1 MITNNNFFRNAAF
14 WKNEII
20 LADRETLHL
29 QDELFC
35 RIIHVGGTWKDNL
48 RYLRDEI
55 SAECIN
61 ELLTDYDIPADKR
74 AFLYNIYNDRSSGW
88 SGGYYMLSHIDF
100 AIKHSTFQ
108 KKWQIDQHY
117 SALNYEEETFLR
129 KSRCN
134 FRVNALPTQILQA
147 IKRDS
152 VSELEIARLLN
163 NKKISLSIMYAIL
176 TYNAGSTINFL
187 LKKYSDEIFSL
198 RTPQEWL
205 FTLCNYFHLTA
216 AIDFIKHIE
225 EKFPGIV
232 KNATDPWGNNLL
244 WHTFYNDKVWN
255 PCYNQTVNS
264 IQQCLIDLGCD
275 PNKRNALGLSF
286 NLVMENLLEI

>member
-1 MITNNNFFRNAAF
+1 MSTYNNHIRDAAS
-14 WKNEII
+14 WKDEII
-20 LADRETLHL
+20 SADREVFLSL
-29 QDELFC
+29 QD
-35 RIIHVGGTWKDNL
+35 K
-48 RYLRDEI
+48 I
-55 SAECIN
+55 SYECIN
-61 ELLTDYDIPADKR
+61 DLLTDYDIPVDKK
-74 AFLYNIYNDRSSGW
+74 AFLYNIYNDSAGYW
-88 SGGYYMLSHIDF
+88 SGGYFISIHIDL
-100 AIKHSTFQ
+100 AIKHSKFQ

-117 SALNYEEETFLR
+117 FALNNEEKNFLR

-134 FRVNALPTQILQA
+134 FRENALQTQILQA

-163 NKKISLSIMYAIL
+163 NKKISLGIMYAIL
-176 TYNAGSTINFL
+176 TYNAGNTINFL
-187 LKKYSDEIFSL
+187 LKKYSDEIFLL

-205 FTLCNYFHLTA
+205 FTLCNYFHLAA

-232 KNATDPWGNNLL
+232 KNTIDPWGNDLL

-255 PCYNQTVNS
+255 PLDKRTVNS

-275 PNKRNALGLSF
+275 PNKRNELDLSF
-286 NLVMENLLEI
+286 NSVLENTREAWEDNKNLLGLE

>member
-1 MITNNNFFRNAAF
+1 MITNTSFPEKFG
-14 WKNEII
+14 KNEII
-20 LADRETLHL
+20 SADREVFLSL
-29 QDELFC
+29 QN
-35 RIIHVGGTWKDNL
+35 K
-48 RYLRDEI
+48 I
-55 SAECIN
+55 SYECIN
-61 ELLTDYDIPADKR
+61 DLLTDYDIPVDKK
-74 AFLYNIYNDRSSGW
+74 AFLYNIYNDSAGYW
-88 SGGYYMLSHIDF
+88 SGGYYIAEHIDL
-100 AIKHSTFQ
+100 AIKHSKFQ
-108 KKWQIDQHY
+108 KKWQIDLHY
-117 SALNYEEETFLR
+117 FALNNEEKNFLR

-134 FRVNALPTQILQA
+134 FRENSLTPQILQA

-152 VSELEIARLLN
+152 ASELEIARLLN
-163 NKKISLSIMYAIL
+163 NKKISLGIMYAIL

-232 KNATDPWGNNLL
+232 KNAIDPWGNDLL
-244 WHTFYNDKVWN
+244 WHTFYNDNVWN
-255 PCYNQTVNS
+255 PYYNRTVNS
-264 IQQCLIDLGCD
+264 IQQCLIDFGCD

-286 NLVMENLLEI
+286 NSVLENTPEAWEDNKNQSGRE

>member
-1 MITNNNFFRNAAF
+1 MITNTRFPGKFG
-14 WKNEII
+14 KNEII
-20 LADRETLHL
+20 SVARKVLLSL
-29 QDELFC
+29 QDE
-35 RIIHVGGTWKDNL
+35 
-48 RYLRDEI
+48 I
-55 SAECIN
+55 SSECIRDVLVDSYFSPN
-61 ELLTDYDIPADKR
+61 RK
-74 AFLYNIYNDRSSGW
+74 AFLYNIYNDRAANW
-88 SGGYYMLSHIDF
+88 SGVYHILSHIDF
-100 AIKHSTFQ
+100 AIKHTIFQ
-108 KKWQIDQHY
+108 KKWQINQCY
-117 SALNYEEETFLR
+117 SALNDEEETFLR

-134 FRVNALPTQILQA
+134 FRENSLTPQILQA

-163 NKKISLSIMYAIL
+163 NKKISLGIMYAIL
-176 TYNAGSTINFL
+176 TYNAGNTINFL
-187 LKKYSDEIFSL
+187 LKKYSNEIFLL

-205 FTLCNYFHLTA
+205 FTLCNYFHLAA

-232 KNATDPWGNNLL
+232 KNTIDPWGNDLL

-255 PCYNQTVNS
+255 PHYKRMLNS

-286 NLVMENLLEI
+286 NLVLKNTP

>member
-1 MITNNNFFRNAAF
+1 MIQLTKQAIIEASALDMREILRNAYSEQFVKFINDDDVPENKRA
-14 WKNEII
+14 
-20 LADRETLHL
+20 
-29 QDELFC
+29 
-35 RIIHVGGTWKDNL
+35 
-48 RYLRDEI
+48 YLYNVY
-55 SAECIN
+55 N
-61 ELLTDYDIPADKR
+61 ELA
-74 AFLYNIYNDRSSGW
+74 SGW
-88 SGGYYMLSHIDF
+88 SGGYYIAEHIDF
-100 AIKHSTFQ
+100 GIKHSTFQ

-117 SALNYEEETFLR
+117 SALNDDEETFLR

-152 VSELEIARLLN
+152 ASELEIARVLN
-163 NKKISLSIMYAIL
+163 NKKISLGIMYAIL
-176 TYNAGSTINFL
+176 TYNAGNTIIFL

-232 KNATDPWGNNLL
+232 KNAIDPWGNDLL

-255 PCYNQTVNS
+255 PHYKRTVNS

-275 PNKRNALGLSF
+275 PNKRNELDLSF
-286 NLVMENLLEI
+286 NSVLENTP

>member
-1 MITNNNFFRNAAF
+1 MITNNNFFRDAAF

-20 LADRETLHL
+20 LAD
-29 QDELFC
+29 QY
-35 RIIHVGGTWKDNL
+35 NL

-74 AFLYNIYNDRSSGW
+74 AFLYNIYNDRATNW
-88 SGGYYMLSHIDF
+88 SGGYYIFKSHIDF

-108 KKWQIDQHY
+108 KKWQIDQRY
-117 SALNYEEETFLR
+117 FALNDEEETFLR

-134 FRVNALPTQILQA
+134 FRENSLTPQILQA

-163 NKKISLSIMYAIL
+163 NKKISLGIMYAIL
-176 TYNAGSTINFL
+176 TYNAKSTINFL

-205 FTLCNYFHLTA
+205 FTLCNYFYLTA
-216 AIDFIKHIE
+216 AIDFIKNIE

-232 KNATDPWGNNLL
+232 KNTIDPWGNDLL
-244 WHTFYNDKVWN
+244 WHTFYNDEVWN
-255 PCYNQTVNS
+255 SLYKRTVNS

-275 PNKRNALGLSF
+275 PNKRNELDLSF
-286 NLVMENLLEI
+286 NSVLENTP

>member
-1 MITNNNFFRNAAF
+1 MIQLTKQAIIEASALDMREILRNAYSEQFFKFINDDDVPENKRA
-14 WKNEII
+14 
-20 LADRETLHL
+20 
-29 QDELFC
+29 
-35 RIIHVGGTWKDNL
+35 
-48 RYLRDEI
+48 YLYNVY
-55 SAECIN
+55 N
-61 ELLTDYDIPADKR
+61 ELA
-74 AFLYNIYNDRSSGW
+74 SGW
-88 SGGYYMLSHIDF
+88 SGGYYIAEHIDF

-117 SALNYEEETFLR
+117 SALNDEEETFLR

-152 VSELEIARLLN
+152 ASELEIARVLN
-163 NKKISLSIMYAIL
+163 NKKISLGIMYAIL
-176 TYNAGSTINFL
+176 TYNAGNTIIFL

-232 KNATDPWGNNLL
+232 KNAIDPWGNDLL

-255 PCYNQTVNS
+255 PLYKRTVNS

-275 PNKRNALGLSF
+275 PNKRNELDLSF
-286 NLVMENLLEI
+286 NSVLENTP